1 MNELKLSELHLPISP
16 FLDNACNWYLSTHR
30 NPYDDHSELYFR
42 YKVWMNEQ
50 GVILRDMDEKV
61 RTYLYFKDEQSM
73 LLFALRWGN

>member
-1 MNELKLSELHLPISP
+1 MDDLHLPISP
-16 FLDNACNWYLSTHR
+16 FLDNACNWYLSNHT
-30 NPYDDHSELYFR
+30 NCYDDHSELYSR

-73 LLFALRWGN
+73 LIFALRWGN